1 MSHTPSIWNTPRL
14 ETRHPKLPDKQRKN
28 MKKFARECNANPTGF
43 FKLMLTSRVRA
54 RKKMIRL
61 RNKDG
66 KIHYRIKYEEN
77 ATILNDFQRS
87 ADSKRDLPI
96 NR

>member
-1 MSHTPSIWNTPRL
+1 
-14 ETRHPKLPDKQRKN
+14 
-28 MKKFARECNANPTGF
+28 
-43 FKLMLTSRVRA
+43 
-54 RKKMIRL
+54 MIRL